1 MLTYV
6 QVVVQPR
13 ARVSLP
19 LLFFR
24 GNLRAGASAQVPV
37 GIRVRRA
44 CIGSNGRETFEGA
57 VIVEDTLVVC
67 GTVRAP
73 ICRHHVRLFV
83 RNFASDFAGGKA
95 VVLRRHLRFPYP
107 NTTASDAQSADH
119 PQDHP
124 QTSPPPPPPHLEEI
138 WMTVRTAGGGSF
150 VGRRGGSKA
159 SHVPTAPA
167 AVGGGALRSAKK
179 EQVGG
184 RTVAGGGG
192 GRGGAGGG
200 RGVDDGEGNAV
211 VVDAEVMRC
220 AGSGRYAL
228 TYADVC

>member
-1 MLTYV
+1 MATDV

-37 GIRVRRA
+37 AIRVRRA
-44 CIGSNGRETFEGA
+44 CVGSNGRETFEGA
-57 VIVEDTLVVC
+57 VIVQDTLLVC

-124 QTSPPPPPPHLEEI
+124 HALTPPPPPPPPHLEEI
-138 WMTVRTAGGGSF
+138 WMTVRTAGRGSF
-150 VGRRGGSKA
+150 VGGRGGSNAMGGSKA
-159 SHVPTAPA
+159 SHAPA
-167 AVGGGALRSAKK
+167 AVGGGALRSARK
-179 EQVGG
+179 EQGGG
-184 RTVAGGGG
+184 RTEAGGGG
-192 GRGGAGGG
+192 GGGG
-200 RGVDDGEGNAV
+200 GG
-211 VVDAEVMRC
+211 
-220 AGSGRYAL
+220 
-228 TYADVC
+228 